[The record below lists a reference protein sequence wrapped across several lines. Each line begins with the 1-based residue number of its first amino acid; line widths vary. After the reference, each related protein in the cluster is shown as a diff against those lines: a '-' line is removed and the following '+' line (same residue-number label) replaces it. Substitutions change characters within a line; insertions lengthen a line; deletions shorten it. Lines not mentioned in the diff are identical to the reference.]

1 MNSQIFQTF
10 LFTGIWS
17 FKAWPHDF
25 WISLLFIVMSPLILL
40 IWVISSDLQPLWF
53 AWLVCLKTCW
63 SYLSFTRNFFN
74 WFVEFVFHFNFT
86 SYFSNLN
93 YVWPS
98 TDSVL
103 FFSFD
108 FQLVFTSSFGMSLSY
123 LLESSL
129 VFYCRNLKL

>member
-53 AWLVCLKTCW
+53 AWLVCLKTW

-108 FQLVFTSSFGMSLSY
+108 LFCFSTCFYKFLWYVIKLFTRELSGI
-123 LLESSL
+123 LL
-129 VFYCRNLKL
+129 